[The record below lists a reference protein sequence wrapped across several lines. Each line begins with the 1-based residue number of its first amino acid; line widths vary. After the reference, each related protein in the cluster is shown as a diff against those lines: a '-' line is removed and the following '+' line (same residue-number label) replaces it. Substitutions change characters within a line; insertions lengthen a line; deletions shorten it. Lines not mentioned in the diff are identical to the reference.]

1 MAALRQRS
9 RRFARGLFLL
19 LQLLCQLLHAIV
31 RILDAVEFL
40 ARLFKVVEHFLHA

>member
-19 LQLLCQLLHAIV
+19 LQRLRQLLHTIV
-31 RILDAVEFL
+31 RILDAVK
-40 ARLFKVVEHFLHA
+40 LFP